1 MNRDLLLE
9 IGVEEIPSAYMA
21 QALEDLHRLAK
32 KNLAES
38 RLTHGEI
45 KTMGTPRRLVLL
57 IPELAEMQSDAVIQN
72 RGPRKSAAF
81 DQSGNPTKAGLG
93 FARSQGLDINELT
106 TVDVDGVEYVA
117 AVRRE
122 VGKAATEIL
131 PQLLADIIQAIPFP
145 RSMRWGYYQT
155 RFARPIRWLLC
166 LLNEEVIPV
175 TIENINSDRR
185 TYGHRFLSRGTLEV
199 KNVSDYF
206 AILEADYV
214 ILDQNRRSQMI
225 WQQVKE
231 VARAAGGTPMENAD
245 LLEEVNYLV
254 EYPTAF
260 WGAFSPAYLDVPPE
274 VLTTSMIEHQR
285 YFPVFDDEGR
295 LRPGFIGVRNGTDF
309 DLETVVAGNQRV
321 LKARLEDALFFWRED
336 TKKPIEEFVPGLS
349 NVMFH
354 ERLGSVLDKV
364 GRLQALAVFCGA
376 EAKLSSPDRLERAAY
391 LCKADLLTSMVYE
404 FPELQGVMGR
414 YYAILSKEESEV
426 ADAILEHYLPRF
438 SGDRLP
444 GSETGI
450 AVSLAEK
457 LDNLVAFF
465 ALNIKPT
472 GSQDPYALRRQA
484 IGLVNIIIDRG
495 LKLDLTRL
503 IKRAYQGL
511 QAFKLGN
518 SSEQTTT
525 ELMDFILHR
534 MRGVLLE
541 KGFSYDVI
549 DTVLAV
555 PNPDLYD
562 IWTRVNLI
570 QAIRAEGFFNDMM
583 VVFNR
588 AHNLSRKA
596 DAASSVDYQ
605 SLVDDSEIALYQQLQ
620 ALNGEFAEALQQGQ
634 YQSAL
639 QIIAGLRP
647 AVDRFFEAVM
657 VMVDDDQLRQ
667 ARLGLLGGIA
677 RMCQQVGDF
686 TKIVQ

>member
-9 IGVEEIPSAYMA
+9 IGVEEIPSAYMT
-21 QALEDLHRLAK
+21 QTLENLRSLAVK
-32 KNLAES
+32 SLAEN
-38 RLTHGEI
+38 RLSHGEI

-57 IPELAEMQSDAVIQN
+57 IPSLAERQSDAVVQN

-93 FARSQGLDINELT
+93 FARSQGFDISQLT
-106 TVDVDGVEYVA
+106 TIEADGVEYVA

-122 VGKAATEIL
+122 EGQAAAQIL
-131 PQLLADIIQAIPFP
+131 PELLTEIIQAIPFP

-166 LLNEEVIPV
+166 LLDSEVIPL
-175 TIENINSDRR
+175 TIENIDSSRI
-185 TYGHRFLSRGTLEV
+185 TYGHRFLSQGPLAV
-199 KNVSDYF
+199 KDVEDYF
-206 AILEADYV
+206 AQLEAHYV
-214 ILDQNRRSQMI
+214 ILDQDRRSQMI
-225 WQQVKE
+225 WRQVE
-231 VARAAGGTPMENAD
+231 QAAAAAGGKPMENAE
-245 LLEEVNYLV
+245 LLEEVNFLV

-260 WGAFSPAYLDVPPE
+260 FGGFSPAYLDVPAE

-285 YFPVFDDEGR
+285 YFPVFDREGQ
-295 LRPGFIGVRNGTDF
+295 LLPGFIGVRNGTDF
-309 DLETVVAGNQRV
+309 DLETVIAGNQRV

-336 TKKPIEEFVPGLS
+336 TKKPIQDFVPGLA

-364 GRLQALAVFCGA
+364 GRLQALAVFCGV
-376 EAKLSSPDRLERAAY
+376 EAGLSTEQKLDRAAF
-391 LCKADLLTSMVYE
+391 LCKADLLSNMVYE

-414 YYAILSKEESEV
+414 YYAVLSQEDQEV

-438 SGDRLP
+438 AGDKIP
-444 GSETGI
+444 ATQTGLGI
-450 AVSLAEK
+450 SLAEK
-457 LDNLVAFF
+457 IDNLVGCF

-484 IGLVNIIIDRG
+484 IGLVNIILEAR

-503 IKRAYQGL
+503 LDQAYQGFK
-511 QAFKLGN
+511 AFKLEN
-518 SSEQTTT
+518 TSAQTTAD
-525 ELMDFILHR
+525 LMDFIRQR

-541 KGFSYDVI
+541 KGYSYDVI
-549 DTVLAV
+549 DAVLAA

-562 IWTRVNLI
+562 ILTRVDAI
-570 QAIRAEGFFNDMM
+570 QGAKAEAYCTDLM

-596 DAASSVDYQ
+596 DPEVDFDEKNLIDAS
-605 SLVDDSEIALYQQLQ
+605 EMTLYQQL
-620 ALNGEFAEALQQGQ
+620 LDISGTFAAAMADQRYKAAIEM
-634 YQSAL
+634 
-639 QIIAGLRP
+639 IASLRP
-647 AVDRFFEAVM
+647 SLDQFFEAVM
-657 VMVDDDQLRQ
+657 VMVDDDKVRQ
-667 ARLGLLGGIA
+667 ARLGLLNEIA
-677 RMCQQVGDF
+677 KLCQQVADF